1 MINQQVG
8 TVRDDINRLGEQ
20 LSSVE
25 NRDKRFESEMSGVNY
40 LIQKMR
46 SRMSGLAQKLSQI
59 DASGGTG
66 VAQTSSSSQYELR
79 QEISKLKLTSGRVIQ
94 QG

>member
-20 LSSVE
+20 LTDVQ

-46 SRMSGLAQKLSQI
+46 SRMSGLAQKLSQL

-66 VAQTSSSSQYELR
+66 VAQTSGSSQYDLR
-79 QEISKLKLTSGRVIQ
+79 QEISKLKLTAGRVIQ